1 MEWVK
6 VGTRWPTSPSFPP
19 FLFSHISL
27 STFCPYEFHLFR
39 FRIQMRSSNDHASL
53 RGSFHSLIAMS
64 SVLCIKVKS
73 KVSFFLCV
81 SNVPWY
87 TYILYFLYQPW
98 DIYFYIS
105 GIISNVSHSA
115 WALYTTAET
124 HWNLTGLKTT
134 AFNIHCFYKIPFA
147 QYLGSN
153 YALSNKIRNNPLV
166 YFVELTL
173 ACLND
178 NDDFC

>member
-6 VGTRWPTSPSFPP
+6 VGTRWSPSFPP
-19 FLFSHISL
+19 FPFSHISL
-27 STFCPYEFHLFR
+27 STFCLCEFHLFR
-39 FRIQMRSSNDHASL
+39 FYIQMRSSNDHASPC
-53 RGSFHSLIAMS
+53 GSFHLL
-64 SVLCIKVKS
+64 LCP
-73 KVSFFLCV
+73 LCCTLKWKARFPPSYV
-81 SNVPWY
+81 WV
-87 TYILYFLYQPW
+87 TFHDMHTHFLYWPW

-105 GIISNVSHSA
+105 DIINNASHSA
-115 WALYTTAET
+115 WALHTTAET
-124 HWNLTGLKTT
+124 HWNLTGLKTA

-173 ACLND
+173 ACLSD